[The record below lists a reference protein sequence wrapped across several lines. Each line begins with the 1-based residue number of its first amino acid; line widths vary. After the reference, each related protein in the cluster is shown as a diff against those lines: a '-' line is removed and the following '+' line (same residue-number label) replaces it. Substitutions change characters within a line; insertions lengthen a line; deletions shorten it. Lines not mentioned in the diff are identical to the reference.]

1 MRAEEGE
8 RLNASLRLAL
18 NQPRIISCF
27 LQFSPPAITG
37 LITYNSCA
45 ISFHCSRGS
54 TITIDELVH
63 TGPVQT
69 FFVLA
74 RNSERYWYRGSDRY
88 YYASKANFHRFFNL
102 NIHASW
108 MIDDHIFL
116 SIFFISSS
124 VCTFFD
130 LLLYHNY
137 SFKGCEYN
145 NLRVENVLFSFF
157 TLMGII
163 CWELWNRSSNNNK
176 LHSQR
181 NKSGK
186 NYFQTHTPLTLALL
200 TKSLTKRD
208 TFFESWRNVVVI
220 ENPSFKTEDT
230 RIIHDAHPRRNDGRK
245 NGDDFAF

>member
-69 FFVLA
+69 FFVLT
-74 RNSERYWYRGSDRY
+74 RNSERHWYRGSDRY

-220 ENPSFKTEDT
+220 ENPSFKTENT
-230 RIIHDAHPRRNDGRK
+230 RIIHDAHPRRNDSRK

>member
-74 RNSERYWYRGSDRY
+74 RNSERHWYRGSDRY

-108 MIDDHIFL
+108 MIDNHIFL

-130 LLLYHNY
+130 LLLYYNY

-200 TKSLTKRD
+200 TKR
-208 TFFESWRNVVVI
+208 SWR
-220 ENPSFKTEDT
+220 
-230 RIIHDAHPRRNDGRK
+230 RGIHFSKVGETWWW
-245 NGDDFAF
+245 

>member
-74 RNSERYWYRGSDRY
+74 RNSERHWYRGSDRY
-88 YYASKANFHRFFNL
+88 YYASKANFHRFFNFW
-102 NIHASW
+102 IYTHREWST
-108 MIDDHIFL
+108 IT
-116 SIFFISSS
+116 FFYPYFSFHP

-130 LLLYHNY
+130 LLLYYNY

-163 CWELWNRSSNNNK
+163 CLDREPWNRLIIINFILSAIN
-176 LHSQR
+176 Q
-181 NKSGK
+181 GK
-186 NYFQTHTPLTLALL
+186 ITFKRTLL
-200 TKSLTKRD
+200 
-208 TFFESWRNVVVI
+208 
-220 ENPSFKTEDT
+220 
-230 RIIHDAHPRRNDGRK
+230 
-245 NGDDFAF
+245 

>member
-74 RNSERYWYRGSDRY
+74 RNSERHWYRGSDRY

-130 LLLYHNY
+130 LLLYYNY

-157 TLMGII
+157 YV
-163 CWELWNRSSNNNK
+163 NRDYMFRSWTVKSFNNNK

-200 TKSLTKRD
+200 TKR
-208 TFFESWRNVVVI
+208 SWR
-220 ENPSFKTEDT
+220 
-230 RIIHDAHPRRNDGRK
+230 RGIHFSKVGETWCW
-245 NGDDFAF
+245 